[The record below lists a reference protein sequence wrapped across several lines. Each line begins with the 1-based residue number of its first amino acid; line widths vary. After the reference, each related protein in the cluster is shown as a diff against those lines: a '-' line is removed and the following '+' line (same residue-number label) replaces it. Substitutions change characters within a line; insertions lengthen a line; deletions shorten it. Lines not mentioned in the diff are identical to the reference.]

1 MTNIIIENLVNIAA
15 TLLLTLI
22 GVLGAWLTVQINKRA
37 ELKSIGAAMDEVI
50 SLAGQTVLEL
60 QQQLVEG
67 LKAAHE
73 DGKLTKEEITAL
85 RAALITRTKEK
96 MSAPAEKVLNAAGV
110 DIEALIKGAG
120 EAWIAQ
126 IKQK

>member
-67 LKAAHE
+67 LKTAHE
-73 DGKLTKEEITAL
+73 DGKLTKEEIAAL
-85 RAALITRTKEK
+85 GAALITKTKEK
-96 MSAPAEKVLNAAGV
+96 MSAPAEKVLTAAGV

>member
-96 MSAPAEKVLNAAGV
+96 MSAPAEKVLTAAGV
-110 DIEALIKGAG
+110 DIEVLIKGAG

>member
-85 RAALITRTKEK
+85 GAALITKTKEK
-96 MSAPAEKVLNAAGV
+96 MSAPAEKVLTAASV

-126 IKQK
+126 LKQK

>member
-37 ELKSIGAAMDEVI
+37 GLKSIGAAMDEVI

-85 RAALITRTKEK
+85 RAALITKTKEK
-96 MSAPAEKVLNAAGV
+96 MSAPAEKVLTAAGV

-126 IKQK
+126 LKQK